1 MSEPRS
7 FVEPSRQALLR
18 VLVVDDNEDAAKA
31 LALLLGY
38 FKCEVD
44 VAFDGEAALN
54 AADAFEPQVAILDLG
69 LPGIDGFELARR
81 LRARPWGHRVMLIA
95 LSGWGQDEHRRK
107 SREAGFDLH
116 LVKPV
121 DSPALLKILD
131 RMRDEAPSD

>member
-1 MSEPRS
+1 MSESRS
-7 FVEPSRQALLR
+7 FVQPARQALLR
-18 VLVVDDNEDAAKA
+18 VLVVDDNEDAANA

-54 AADAFEPQVAILDLG
+54 AADTFEPQVAILDLG

-81 LRARPWGHRVMLIA
+81 LRSRPWGHRVMLIA

-131 RMRDEAPSD
+131 QMRDEAPSD